1 MNTNS
6 ITETKPKPRTATKQ
20 GFEGGA
26 PLDKVQRRKRIK
38 NNKRRCIEKHIFNF
52 ILSEIDKNV
61 DNFDSNVV
69 FNKKLLNVLLYYTGL
84 RINEVLLLTKKDIV
98 KLITFGK
105 LDVYCKKTGDFR
117 TVFLQGTTKESFLS
131 HFPNIELCDKI
142 HNLGLVNKWNKKL
155 QNRTA
160 EHWMYPYFDMLEE
173 KYGGQVALLKGRA
186 WGFHSYR
193 VNFINQIVRSADL
206 DMASKIIGHKNPA
219 TTLIYFRKL
228 DTKENVVTGIID
240 KANF

>member
-1 MNTNS
+1 MV
-6 ITETKPKPRTATKQ
+6 ETRST
-20 GFEGGA
+20 
-26 PLDKVQRRKRIK
+26 RRPRIK
-38 NNKRRCIEKHIFNF
+38 KNKRRCIEKYIFEF
-52 ILSEIDKNV
+52 LLEEMEKNV
-61 DNFDSNVV
+61 NQDSDIIV

-117 TVFLQGTTKESFLS
+117 TVFLQGSTKDKFMS
-131 HFPNIELCDKI
+131 HFPNINLCEKI
-142 HNLGLVNKWNKKL
+142 HEHGIVNGWNKKIKK
-155 QNRTA
+155 RTA

-193 VNFINQIVRSADL
+193 VNFINQIIRSADL
-206 DMASKIIGHKNPA
+206 DTASKIIGHKCPS
-219 TTLIYFRKL
+219 TTLIYFSKL
-228 DTKENVVTGIID
+228 DTKENVITNIID
-240 KANF
+240 KSNF